1 MNPDDNAIETI
12 NLATPISVA
21 AFTGGS
27 EVPSARFRVRQY
39 IPALRDEGIDV
50 DEFDSGFGQY
60 PPRVKWV
67 RPFWALA
74 TLAERLPDVVKSHR
88 YDVVLLQREIMSSFV
103 TLEPLTA
110 RPRILDVDDA
120 IFLQR
125 GGGFAKRLAELSDK
139 VICGNNYLA
148 EWFGRWNTNVDIVP
162 TAVDTERYLPDAET
176 KPPEQPLIIGWI
188 GTSGNYKYL
197 YGIEGALAKVMRTHP
212 NTRLKVVGD
221 RLPEFRRLSLDQ
233 VDFVPWSETV
243 EVQAIQ
249 SMDIG
254 IMPLE
259 DSPWARGKCSFKML
273 QYLATGLPV
282 VVSPVGMNAE
292 ILALGELGIGATTE
306 MQWIDGLMALLENRT
321 LRARFGAE
329 GRRVVESS
337 FSIRVVAPR
346 LARSLRGE

>member
-1 MNPDDNAIETI
+1 MIR
-12 NLATPISVA
+12 VA
-21 AFTGGS
+21 AFTGGLS
-27 EVPSARFRVRQY
+27 VPSARFRVRQY
-39 IPALRDEGIDV
+39 IPALCPEGIDV
-50 DEFDSGFGQY
+50 EEFASGFGQY
-60 PPRVKWV
+60 PPRVRWI

-74 TLAERLPDVVKSHR
+74 TLVERLPAVVSSHR
-88 YDVVLLQREIMSSFV
+88 YDAVLLQREIMSSFV
-103 TLEPLTA
+103 TLEPLTT

-120 IFLQR
+120 IFLHR
-125 GGGFAKRLAELSDK
+125 GGGFAKKLAELSDK

-148 EWFGRWNTNVDIVP
+148 EWFGRWNLNIDVIP
-162 TAVDTERYLPDAET
+162 TAVDTERYLPRAET
-176 KPPEQPLIIGWI
+176 KASDSPLVIGWI

-197 YGIEGALAKVMRTHP
+197 YGIEGALAKVMRTHAG
-212 NTRLKVVGD
+212 TRLKVVGD
-221 RLPEFRRLSLDQ
+221 QFPKFRKLSLDQ
-233 VDFVPWSETV
+233 VDFVHWSETI

-292 ILALGELGIGATTE
+292 ILSLGELGISATTE
-306 MQWIDGLMALLENRT
+306 RQWIDGLNALLESEG
-321 LRARFGAE
+321 LRARFGTE
-329 GRRVVESS
+329 GRRVVELS

-346 LARSLRGE
+346 LARSLCGK

>member
-1 MNPDDNAIETI
+1 MIRI
-12 NLATPISVA
+12 A
-21 AFTGGS
+21 AFTGGLS
-27 EVPSARFRVRQY
+27 VPSARFRVRQY
-39 IPALRDEGIDV
+39 IPALRREGIEV
-50 DEFDSGFGQY
+50 EEFASGFGQY
-60 PPRVKWV
+60 PPRVRWV
-67 RPFWALA
+67 RPLWALA
-74 TLAERLPDVVKSHR
+74 TLAERLPAVVMSHR
-88 YDVVLLQREIMSSFV
+88 YDAVLLQREIMSSFV
-103 TLEPLTA
+103 TLEPLTT

-120 IFLQR
+120 IFLHR
-125 GGGFAKRLAELSDK
+125 GGGFARRLAELSDK

-148 EWFGRWNTNVDIVP
+148 EWFGRWNVNVDVIP
-162 TAVDTERYLPDAET
+162 TAVDTERYLPNAET
-176 KPPEQPLIIGWI
+176 KPSGQPLVIGWI

-212 NTRLKVVGD
+212 GTRLKVVGD
-221 RLPEFRRLSLDQ
+221 QLPEFRHLSRDQ
-233 VDFVPWSETV
+233 VDFVPWSEAI

-292 ILALGELGIGATTE
+292 ILTLGELGIGATTE
-306 MQWIDGLMALLENRT
+306 KQWVDGLIAFLENRT
-321 LRARFGAE
+321 LRTRFGAE
-329 GRRVVESS
+329 GRRVAESS

>member
-1 MNPDDNAIETI
+1 MIRI
-12 NLATPISVA
+12 A
-21 AFTGGS
+21 AFTGGLS
-27 EVPSARFRVRQY
+27 VPSARFRVRQY
-39 IPALRDEGIDV
+39 IPGLRREGIDV
-50 DEFDSGFGQY
+50 EEFASGFGQY
-60 PPRVKWV
+60 PPRLKWI
-67 RPFWALA
+67 RPLWALA
-74 TLAERLPDVVKSHR
+74 TLAERLPSIVKSHR
-88 YDVVLLQREIMSSFV
+88 YDAVLLQREIMSSFV
-103 TLEPLTA
+103 TLEPLTT

-125 GGGFAKRLAELSDK
+125 GGGFARKLAELSDK

-148 EWFGRWNTNVDIVP
+148 EWFARWNVNIDVIP
-162 TAVDTERYLPDAET
+162 TAVDTERYLPNAET
-176 KPPEQPLIIGWI
+176 KASDSPLVIGWI

-212 NTRLKVVGD
+212 STRLKVVGD
-221 RLPEFRRLSLDQ
+221 QLPEFRHLSLDQ
-233 VDFVPWSETV
+233 VDFVPWSEAI

-292 ILALGELGIGATTE
+292 ILTLGELGIGASTE
-306 MQWIDGLMALLENRT
+306 RQWIDGLIALLENRT
-321 LRARFGAE
+321 LRARFGTE

-346 LARSLRGE
+346 LARSLHEE

>member
-1 MNPDDNAIETI
+1 MTRI
-12 NLATPISVA
+12 A
-21 AFTGGS
+21 AFTGGIS
-27 EVPSARFRVRQY
+27 VPSARFRVRQY
-39 IPALRDEGIDV
+39 IPALRWESIEV
-50 DEFDSGFGQY
+50 EEFASGFGKY
-60 PPRVKWV
+60 PPRYRWA

-74 TLAERLPDVVKSHR
+74 TLAERLPDVVMSHR
-88 YDVVLLQREIMSSFV
+88 YDAVLLQREIMSSFV

-139 VICGNNYLA
+139 VVCGNTYLA
-148 EWFGRWNTNVDIVP
+148 EWFGRWNRHVDIIP
-162 TAVDTERYLPDAET
+162 TAVDAERYFPNPSA
-176 KPPEQPLIIGWI
+176 KSPGQPLVIGWI

-197 YGIEGALAKVMRTHP
+197 YGIESALVKVMRAYP
-212 NTRLKVVGD
+212 GARLKVVGD
-221 RLPEFRRLSLDQ
+221 RMPEFRNLPPGQ
-233 VDFVPWSETV
+233 IDFVPWSEAI
-243 EVQAIQ
+243 EVQTIQ
-249 SMDIG
+249 SMDVG

-273 QYLATGLPV
+273 QYMATGLPV

-292 ILALGELGIGATTE
+292 VLTLGELGIGATTE
-306 MQWIDGLMALLENRT
+306 KQWIDGLIALLEDRT

-329 GRRVVESS
+329 GRRVAESS

-346 LARSLRGE
+346 LARSLRGK

>member
-1 MNPDDNAIETI
+1 MTRI
-12 NLATPISVA
+12 A
-21 AFTGGS
+21 ALTGGRV
-27 EVPSARFRVRQY
+27 VPSARFRVRQY
-39 IPALRDEGIDV
+39 IPSLREEGIDIE
-50 DEFDSGFGQY
+50 EFASGFGQY
-60 PPRVKWV
+60 PPRSKWI
-67 RPFWALA
+67 RPLWAFA
-74 TLAERLPDVVKSHR
+74 TLAERLPAVVMSHR
-88 YDVVLLQREIMSSFV
+88 YDAVLLQREIMSSFV
-103 TLEPLTA
+103 TLEPLTT

-125 GGGFAKRLAELSDK
+125 GGGFARKLAKLSDR
-139 VICGNNYLA
+139 VVCGNNYLA
-148 EWFGRWNTNVDIVP
+148 EWFGRWNVNIDVIP
-162 TAVDTERYLPDAET
+162 TAVDTERYLPNPET
-176 KPPEQPLIIGWI
+176 KASDSPSIIGWI

-197 YGIEGALAKVMRTHP
+197 YGIEGALTKVMHTHP
-212 NTRLKVVGD
+212 GTRLKVVGD
-221 RLPEFRRLSLDQ
+221 QLPEFRRLSPNQ
-233 VDFVPWSETV
+233 VEFVPWSEAI

-292 ILALGELGIGATTE
+292 ILTLGELGIGATTE
-306 MQWIDGLMALLENRT
+306 KQWIDGLIALLENRT
-321 LRARFGAE
+321 LRARFGTE

-337 FSIRVVAPR
+337 FSIRVVAPL

>member
-1 MNPDDNAIETI
+1 MTR
-12 NLATPISVA
+12 VA
-21 AFTGGS
+21 AFTGGLS
-27 EVPSARFRVRQY
+27 VPSARFRVRQY
-39 IPALRDEGIDV
+39 IPALRGEGV
-50 DEFDSGFGQY
+50 ELEEFASGFGQY
-60 PPRVKWV
+60 PPRTRWA

-74 TLAERLPDVVKSHR
+74 TLAERMPDLVMSHR
-88 YDVVLLQREIMSSFV
+88 YDAVLLQREIMSSFV
-103 TLEPLTA
+103 TLEPMTT

-125 GGGFAKRLAELSDK
+125 GGGFARKLAELSDK

-148 EWFGRWNTNVDIVP
+148 EWFGRWNINVDVIP
-162 TAVDTERYLPDAET
+162 TAVDTERYLPNADT
-176 KPPEQPLIIGWI
+176 KLSGRPLVIGWI

-197 YGIEGALAKVMRTHP
+197 YGIEGALGKVMHALP
-212 NTRLKVVGD
+212 GTRLKVVGD
-221 RLPEFRRLSLDQ
+221 QLPEFRHLTLDQ
-233 VDFVPWSETV
+233 IDFVPWSETI
-243 EVQAIQ
+243 EAQAIQ

-273 QYLATGLPV
+273 QYMATGLPV

-292 ILALGELGIGATTE
+292 ILTLGELGVGATTE
-306 MQWIDGLMALLENRT
+306 KQWLDGLIALLEDGA

-337 FSIRVVAPR
+337 FSIRVVAPL

>member
-1 MNPDDNAIETI
+1 MIRI
-12 NLATPISVA
+12 A
-21 AFTGGS
+21 AFTGGLS
-27 EVPSARFRVRQY
+27 VPSARFRVRQY
-39 IPALRDEGIDV
+39 IPALRKEGIGIE
-50 DEFDSGFGQY
+50 EFASGLGQY
-60 PPRVKWV
+60 PPQTKWI

-74 TLAERLPDVVKSHR
+74 TLAERVPGVMMSHR
-88 YDVVLLQREIMSSFV
+88 YDAVLLQREIMSSFV
-103 TLEPLTA
+103 TLEPLTT

-148 EWFGRWNTNVDIVP
+148 EWFSRWNINVDVIP
-162 TAVDTERYLPDAET
+162 TAVDTERYLPNAET
-176 KPPEQPLIIGWI
+176 KSLDFPLVIGWI

-197 YGIEGALAKVMRTHP
+197 YGIEGALAKVMRAHP
-212 NTRLKVVGD
+212 RTRLKVVGD
-221 RLPEFRRLSLDQ
+221 QLPEFRNLSLDQ
-233 VDFVPWSETV
+233 VDFVPWSEAI

-259 DSPWARGKCSFKML
+259 DSPWTRGKCSFKML
-273 QYLATGLPV
+273 QYMATGLPV
-282 VVSPVGMNAE
+282 VVSPIGMNAE
-292 ILALGELGIGATTE
+292 ILTLGELGIGATTE
-306 MQWIDGLMALLENRT
+306 RQWIDGLIALLENKT

>member
-1 MNPDDNAIETI
+1 V
-12 NLATPISVA
+12 L
-21 AFTGGS
+21 
-27 EVPSARFRVRQY
+27 
-39 IPALRDEGIDV
+39 
-50 DEFDSGFGQY
+50 
-60 PPRVKWV
+60 
-67 RPFWALA
+67 
-74 TLAERLPDVVKSHR
+74 SHR
-88 YDVVLLQREIMSSFV
+88 YDAVLLQREIMSSFV
-103 TLEPLTA
+103 TLEPLTT

-125 GGGFAKRLAELSDK
+125 GGGFAKRLAELSDR

-148 EWFGRWNTNVDIVP
+148 EWFGRWNANVDVIP
-162 TAVDTERYLPDAET
+162 TAVDTERYLPNAKA
-176 KPPEQPLIIGWI
+176 KPSGQPLVIGWI

-197 YGIEGALAKVMRTHP
+197 YGIEGALAKVMRNHP
-212 NTRLKVVGD
+212 STRLKVVGD
-221 RLPEFRRLSLDQ
+221 KLPEFRHLPLDQ
-233 VDFVPWSETV
+233 VDFVPWSEAI
-243 EVQAIQ
+243 EVHAIQ

-259 DSPWARGKCSFKML
+259 DSLWARGKCSFKML

-292 ILALGELGIGATTE
+292 VLALGNLGIGAVTE
-306 MQWIDGLMALLENRT
+306 KQWIDGLIALLENRT
-321 LRARFGAE
+321 LRARFGTE

>member
-1 MNPDDNAIETI
+1 MTRI
-12 NLATPISVA
+12 A
-21 AFTGGS
+21 AFTGGIS
-27 EVPSARFRVRQY
+27 VPSARFRVRQY
-39 IPALRDEGIDV
+39 IPALREEGVKIA
-50 DEFDSGFGQY
+50 EFYSGVGQY
-60 PPRVKWV
+60 PPRIRWV
-67 RPFWALA
+67 RPFWAIA
-74 TLAERLPDVVKSHR
+74 TLAERLPNVVRTHR
-88 YDVVLLQREIMSSFV
+88 YDAVLLQREIMSSFV
-103 TLEPLTA
+103 TLEPLIK

-148 EWFGRWNTNVDIVP
+148 EWFGRWNVNVDVIP
-162 TAVDTERYLPDAET
+162 TAVDTERYFPNAKT
-176 KPPEQPLIIGWI
+176 KSPEQSQIIGWI

-197 YGIEGALAKVMRTHP
+197 YGIEGALAKVMRAQP
-212 NTRLKVVGD
+212 GTRLKVVGD
-221 RLPEFRRLSLDQ
+221 QLPEFRHLSLDQ
-233 VDFVPWSETV
+233 VDFVSWSEAI

-273 QYLATGLPV
+273 QYMATGLPV

-292 ILALGELGIGATTE
+292 VLTLGELGIGATTE
-306 MQWIDGLMALLENRT
+306 KQWIDGLIALLENRT
-321 LRARFGAE
+321 LRTRFGAE

-337 FSIRVVAPR
+337 FSIRVVAPQ
-346 LARSLRGE
+346 LARSLRRE

>member
-1 MNPDDNAIETI
+1 MIRI
-12 NLATPISVA
+12 A
-21 AFTGGS
+21 AFTGGLS
-27 EVPSARFRVRQY
+27 VPSARFRVRQY
-39 IPALRDEGIDV
+39 IPALRKEGIGIE
-50 DEFDSGFGQY
+50 EFASGFGQY
-60 PPRVKWV
+60 PPQTKWI

-74 TLAERLPDVVKSHR
+74 TLAERVPGVMMSHR
-88 YDVVLLQREIMSSFV
+88 YDAVLLQREIMSSFV
-103 TLEPLTA
+103 TLEPLTT

-148 EWFGRWNTNVDIVP
+148 EWFSRWNINVDVIP

-176 KPPEQPLIIGWI
+176 KSLDSPWVIGWI

-197 YGIEGALAKVMRTHP
+197 YGIEGALAKVMRAHP
-212 NTRLKVVGD
+212 RTRLKVVGD
-221 RLPEFRRLSLDQ
+221 QLPEFRNLSLDQ
-233 VDFVPWSETV
+233 VDFVPWSEAI

-273 QYLATGLPV
+273 QYMATGLPV
-282 VVSPVGMNAE
+282 VVSPIGMNAE
-292 ILALGELGIGATTE
+292 ILTLGELGIGATTE
-306 MQWIDGLMALLENRT
+306 RQWIDGLIALLENKT

>member
-1 MNPDDNAIETI
+1 MIRI
-12 NLATPISVA
+12 A
-21 AFTGGS
+21 AFTGGLS
-27 EVPSARFRVRQY
+27 VPSARFRVRQY
-39 IPALRDEGIDV
+39 IPDLCKEGINV
-50 DEFDSGFGQY
+50 DEFASGFGQY
-60 PPRVKWV
+60 PPRVRWV
-67 RPFWALA
+67 RSFWALA
-74 TLAERLPDVVKSHR
+74 TLAERLPNVVMSHR
-88 YDVVLLQREIMSSFV
+88 YDAVLLQREIMSSFV
-103 TLEPLTA
+103 TLEPLTT

-125 GGGFAKRLAELSDK
+125 GGGFAKRLAELSDR

-148 EWFGRWNTNVDIVP
+148 EWFGRWNINVDVIP
-162 TAVDTERYLPDAET
+162 TAVDTERYFPDAET
-176 KPPEQPLIIGWI
+176 KPSDSPLVIGWI

-197 YGIEGALAKVMRTHP
+197 YGIEGALAKVIRAYSG
-212 NTRLKVVGD
+212 TRLKVVGD
-221 RLPEFRRLSLDQ
+221 QLPEFQHLSLDQ
-233 VDFVPWSETV
+233 VDFVPWSEAI

-292 ILALGELGIGATTE
+292 ILTLGELGIGATTE
-306 MQWIDGLMALLENRT
+306 RQWIDGLIALLENRT

>member
-1 MNPDDNAIETI
+1 MIRI
-12 NLATPISVA
+12 A
-21 AFTGGS
+21 AFTGGLS
-27 EVPSARFRVRQY
+27 VPSARFRVRQY
-39 IPALRDEGIDV
+39 IPALRREGIEV
-50 DEFDSGFGQY
+50 EEYASAFGQY
-60 PPRVKWV
+60 PPRVRWL
-67 RPFWALA
+67 RPLWALA
-74 TLAERLPDVVKSHR
+74 TLAERLPAVVMSHR
-88 YDVVLLQREIMSSFV
+88 YDAVLLQREIMSSFV
-103 TLEPLTA
+103 TLERLTR

-125 GGGFAKRLAELSDK
+125 GGGFARKLAELSDR

-148 EWFGRWNTNVDIVP
+148 EWFGRWNVNIDVIP
-162 TAVDTERYLPDAET
+162 TAVDTERYLPCAET
-176 KPPEQPLIIGWI
+176 KASDSPLVIGWI

-197 YGIEGALAKVMRTHP
+197 YGIEGALAKVMRSHP
-212 NTRLKVVGD
+212 GTRLKVVGD
-221 RLPEFRRLSLDQ
+221 QLPVFRYLSHDQ
-233 VDFVPWSETV
+233 VDFVSWSEAI

-292 ILALGELGIGATTE
+292 ILTLGELGIGATTE
-306 MQWIDGLMALLENRT
+306 KQWIDGLIALLEDRT
-321 LRARFGAE
+321 LRVRFGTE

>member
-1 MNPDDNAIETI
+1 
-12 NLATPISVA
+12 
-21 AFTGGS
+21 
-27 EVPSARFRVRQY
+27 
-39 IPALRDEGIDV
+39 LRREGIDIE
-50 DEFDSGFGQY
+50 EFASAFGQY
-60 PPRVKWV
+60 PPRARWV
-67 RPFWALA
+67 RPLWALA
-74 TLAERLPDVVKSHR
+74 TLAERMPAVVMSHR
-88 YDVVLLQREIMSSFV
+88 YDAVLLQREIMSSFV
-103 TLEPLTA
+103 TLEPLTT

-125 GGGFAKRLAELSDK
+125 GGGFARKLAELSDK

-148 EWFGRWNTNVDIVP
+148 EWFGRWNVNIDVIP
-162 TAVDTERYLPDAET
+162 TAVDTERYRPRAET
-176 KPPEQPLIIGWI
+176 KASDLPLVIGWI

-197 YGIEGALAKVMRTHP
+197 YGIEGALAEVMRTHP
-212 NTRLKVVGD
+212 GTRLKVVGD
-221 RLPEFRRLSLDQ
+221 RLPEFRHLKLDQ
-233 VDFVPWSETV
+233 VDFVSWSEAI

-292 ILALGELGIGATTE
+292 ILTLGELGIGATTE
-306 MQWIDGLMALLENRT
+306 KQWFDGLIALLENRT
-321 LRARFGAE
+321 LRARFGTE

-337 FSIRVVAPR
+337 YSIRIVAPL

>member
-1 MNPDDNAIETI
+1 MIRI
-12 NLATPISVA
+12 A
-21 AFTGGS
+21 AFTGGLS
-27 EVPSARFRVRQY
+27 VPSARFRVRQY
-39 IPALRDEGIDV
+39 MPALRGEGV
-50 DEFDSGFGQY
+50 DLAEFYSRVGTY
-60 PPRVKWV
+60 PPKVKWI

-88 YDVVLLQREIMSSFV
+88 YDAVLLQREIMSSFV
-103 TLEPLTA
+103 TLEPLTT

-125 GGGFAKRLAELSDK
+125 GGGFARRLAELSDR

-148 EWFGRWNTNVDIVP
+148 EWFGRWNLNVDVIP
-162 TAVDTERYLPDAET
+162 TAVDTERYFPDTET
-176 KPPEQPLIIGWI
+176 KPSDSPLVIGWI

-197 YGIEGALAKVMRTHP
+197 YGIEGALAKVMRAHP
-212 NTRLKVVGD
+212 GTRLKVVGD
-221 RLPEFRRLSLDQ
+221 QLPEFRHLSLDR
-233 VDFVPWSETV
+233 VDFVPWSEAI

-292 ILALGELGIGATTE
+292 VLTLGELGIGAMTE
-306 MQWIDGLMALLENRT
+306 KQWIDGLIALLENRT
-321 LRARFGAE
+321 LRARLGAE

-337 FSIRVVAPR
+337 FSIRIVAPR